1 LPRSIVSAAEQV
13 GEQYGAAGFC
23 LASAGRSGT
32 AGAFTVC
39 QLPGEFVGPVVQPTR
54 SSTGTIGISLHASKL
69 LAGLFSDRINFT
81 LSALFFCPGLS
92 LPLCQRGGV
101 ACITLRPLF
110 TLVLIGITVTGAVT
124 PVAKTP
130 YSSSGQHKTNDHFPA

>member
-1 LPRSIVSAAEQV
+1 
-13 GEQYGAAGFC
+13 
-23 LASAGRSGT
+23 
-32 AGAFTVC
+32 
-39 QLPGEFVGPVVQPTR
+39 LPGEFVGFGVQPTR
-54 SSTGTIGISLHASKL
+54 NSTGTIGSSLHASKL

-92 LPLCQRGGV
+92 LPLCQCGGV

-110 TLVLIGITVTGAVT
+110 TPVLIGITVTGAVT

-130 YSSSGQHKTNDHFPA
+130 LQQQRPAQDKRSLSSVTTPSLNLSPARTVNTGRAGALSKMTALDTHGQHS